1 MSTQQ
6 TYKERIL
13 AVLVHIQQHLDEDLS
28 LNELARVA
36 HFSPF
41 HFHRIFRG
49 LTGESVQ
56 EHVRRLRLERAAQH
70 LKTGDEPIIN
80 VALEAGYEAHEAFTR
95 AFGAMFDCPPSEY
108 RRQKQA
114 RPVAAV
120 PSGVH
125 YRAGG
130 DVQDFNPIPN
140 GGQTMDVRS
149 ERMPA
154 MRVVFVR
161 GVGPYKEVARAA
173 WERVCAWAGPR
184 GLLGPNSL
192 FLGICHDDPEVTPPD
207 KIRYDAAI
215 VVDRPVQPEGDVGV
229 QEIPPGTHAVT
240 THRGPYETLHESW
253 SRLCG
258 QWLPRSGH
266 TLRNAPSFEIYRNDP
281 KRTPPAQLMTD
292 LYVPIEVRGQG

>member
-28 LNELARVA
+28 LGELARVA

-70 LKTGDEPIIN
+70 LKTGEQPIIN

-95 AFGAMFDCPPSEY
+95 AFGAMFGCPPSEY

-114 RPVAAV
+114 QPAAA

-125 YRAGG
+125 YRPGG
-130 DVQDFNPIPN
+130 ELQDFNPIPN
-140 GGQTMDVRS
+140 GGQTMDVRI
-149 ERMPA
+149 EQMPA

-184 GLLGPNSL
+184 GLLGPKSL

-229 QEIPPGTHAVT
+229 QEIPAGAHAVT
-240 THRGPYETLHESW
+240 THRGPYEKLHESW
-253 SRLCG
+253 SALCG

-266 TLRNAPSFEIYRNDP
+266 AMRNAPSFEIYRNDP
-281 KRTPPAQLMTD
+281 NRTPPEQLVTD
-292 LYVPIEVRGQG
+292 LYVPIEGRP